1 MLVNSSDSKKDLYNF
16 EEINNLMKSLEKT
29 FKSINENPKYI
40 CRLTAQGVLVGL
52 FAGLMVCLYRFLLTF
67 SESILRDYLPIIHGN
82 VLYIILFFIAL
93 TVMGLL
99 IDFITKWE
107 ADSAG
112 SGIPQ
117 IYAEVKG
124 HMEADWIKVLVSKI
138 SAGVL
143 TALGGLSLG
152 PEGPSVQIGGMAGK
166 GISKIFKG
174 SKTDELRLILVGSA
188 VGITAAFNAPLAGVI
203 FVFEEINHGFDKTLV
218 FIALVSAIVADFIS
232 KLIFGQATILSFPI
246 CTIPLGMY
254 WLLVI
259 LGIIIGILGY
269 TYNVSMIKSSE
280 LLSNSKIPSWLKFV
294 LVFIISG
301 IVALLI
307 PEISDGGHFMMN
319 MLNVAVPSLTVL
331 ILLLIMKYL
340 FSVFSFSSG
349 APGGIFL
356 PILVLG
362 SYIGAIFG
370 SITVSYFGFH
380 HDLIYRFIVISMAG
394 FFAATVRSPITGIVL
409 LAEMSGS
416 TDSLVA
422 MIIVCLI
429 AYAVPTLLGND
440 PIYESLYD
448 RLLINKKCENIYKS
462 STHVL
467 SEYVVPLDCDY
478 INFKIKDIPFPKNAI
493 VVSVIRDGKYIVPT
507 EDFHIQYSDQ
517 IQILSD
523 SKDYPFIRE
532 EIEDLFKN

>member
-1 MLVNSSDSKKDLYNF
+1 
-16 EEINNLMKSLEKT
+16 MKSLEKT
-29 FKSINENPKYI
+29 LKSVSENPKYI
-40 CRLTAQGVLVGL
+40 FRLTLQGVMVGI
-52 FAGLMVCLYRFLLTF
+52 FAGLMVCLYRFLLAG
-67 SESILRDYLPIIHGN
+67 SETILRDYLSIIHGN
-82 VLYIILFFIAL
+82 VLYIILFFAAL
-93 TVMGLL
+93 AIMGIL
-99 IDFITKWE
+99 IDFLTKWE
-107 ADSAG
+107 VDSSG

-124 HMEADWIKVLVSKI
+124 HMEANWAKVLFSKI
-138 SAGVL
+138 IAGVM

-166 GISKIFKG
+166 GVAKIFKG

-232 KLIFGQATILSFPI
+232 KVIFGQATILSFPI
-246 CTIPLGMY
+246 YNIPLESY
-254 WLLVI
+254 WI
-259 LGIIIGILGY
+259 LIVLGVFIGFLGY
-269 TYNVSMIKSSE
+269 IYNVGMIKSSDIVNR
-280 LLSNSKIPSWLKFV
+280 LRMPSWLKFV
-294 LVFIISG
+294 LVFMVSG
-301 IVALLI
+301 VVALTI
-307 PEISDGGHFMMN
+307 PEISDGGHFMMD
-319 MLNVAVPSLTVL
+319 MLDVAVPSLSVL
-331 ILLLIMKYL
+331 ILLLVLKYL
-340 FSVFSFSSG
+340 FSMFSFSSG

-362 SYIGAIFG
+362 AYIGAVFG
-370 SITVSYFGFH
+370 SVAVPSLGLQ

-422 MIIVCLI
+422 MVIVSLI
-429 AYAVPTLLGND
+429 AYVIPTLLGNE

-448 RLLINKKCENIYKS
+448 RLLLKKNRVYVKKPS
-462 STHVL
+462 NHVL
-467 SEYVVPLDCDY
+467 SEYVVPLDCNY

-493 VVSVIRDGKYIVPT
+493 VVSVIRNGKYIIPT
-507 EDFHIQYSDQ
+507 EDFNIQYSDQ

-523 SKDYPFIRE
+523 SNDYPFICEKIE
-532 EIEDLFKN
+532 ELFQK

>member
-1 MLVNSSDSKKDLYNF
+1 
-16 EEINNLMKSLEKT
+16 MKSLEKT
-29 FKSINENPKYI
+29 LKSVSENPKYI
-40 CRLTAQGVLVGL
+40 FRLTLQGVMVGI
-52 FAGLMVCLYRFLLTF
+52 FAGLMVCLYRFLLAG
-67 SESILRDYLPIIHGN
+67 SETILRDYLSIIHGN
-82 VLYIILFFIAL
+82 VLYIILFFAAL
-93 TVMGLL
+93 AVMGIL
-99 IDFITKWE
+99 IDFLTRWE
-107 ADSAG
+107 VDSSG

-124 HMEADWIKVLVSKI
+124 HMEANWAKVLFSKI
-138 SAGVL
+138 IAGVM

-166 GISKIFKG
+166 GVAKIFKG

-232 KLIFGQATILSFPI
+232 KVIFGQATILSFPI
-246 CTIPLGMY
+246 YNIPLESY
-254 WLLVI
+254 WILIVLGVVI
-259 LGIIIGILGY
+259 GFLGY
-269 TYNVSMIKSSE
+269 IYNVGMIKSSDIVNR
-280 LLSNSKIPSWLKFV
+280 LRMPSWLKFV
-294 LVFIISG
+294 LVFMVSG
-301 IVALLI
+301 VVALTI
-307 PEISDGGHFMMN
+307 PEISDGGHFMMD
-319 MLNVAVPSLTVL
+319 MLDVAVPSLSVL
-331 ILLLIMKYL
+331 ILLLVLKYL
-340 FSVFSFSSG
+340 FSMFSFSSG

-362 SYIGAIFG
+362 AYIGAVFG
-370 SITVSYFGFH
+370 SVAVPSLGLQ

-422 MIIVCLI
+422 MVIVSLI
-429 AYAVPTLLGND
+429 AYVIPTLLGNE

-448 RLLINKKCENIYKS
+448 RLLLKKNREYVKKPSN
-462 STHVL
+462 HVL
-467 SEYVVPLDCDY
+467 SEYVVPLDCNY

-493 VVSVIRDGKYIVPT
+493 VVSVIRNGKYIIPT
-507 EDFHIQYSDQ
+507 EDFNIQYSDQ

-523 SKDYPFIRE
+523 SNDYPFIRE
-532 EIEDLFKN
+532 EIEELFHK